1 MQYKRGGGRGFENN
15 IGFRNE
21 VLVSKSPTESIQ
33 NFKKVLHYITN
44 YIHQLQ
50 IGKMKWGSS
59 TTVTG
64 WSVKTSYLTG
74 A

>member
-33 NFKKVLHYITN
+33 NFKKVLHISQIIFTN
-44 YIHQLQ
+44 L
-50 IGKMKWGSS
+50 GKNIS
-59 TTVTG
+59 
-64 WSVKTSYLTG
+64 
-74 A
+74 